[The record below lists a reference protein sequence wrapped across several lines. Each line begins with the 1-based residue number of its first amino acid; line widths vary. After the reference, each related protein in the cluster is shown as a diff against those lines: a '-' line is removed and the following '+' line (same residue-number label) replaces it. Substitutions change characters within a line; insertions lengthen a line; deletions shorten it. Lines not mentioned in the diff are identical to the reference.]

1 MKSDCKMPFTARFTM
16 ELRMELKL
24 WTAAQ
29 TKLLSGP
36 YLATDPYQNE
46 NPDI

>member
-1 MKSDCKMPFTARFTM
+1 MLLTAQFTM

-36 YLATDPYQNE
+36 YLAADPY
-46 NPDI
+46 